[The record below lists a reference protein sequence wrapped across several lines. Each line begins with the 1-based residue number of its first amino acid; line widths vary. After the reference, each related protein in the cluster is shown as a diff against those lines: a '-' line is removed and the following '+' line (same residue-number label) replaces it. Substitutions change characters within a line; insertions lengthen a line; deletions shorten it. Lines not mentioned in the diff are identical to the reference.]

1 MSIAVAAPAPS
12 LPIYSR
18 APWQYA
24 VVVGASAGIGEA
36 LVRQLADAGCRVAAV
51 ARRGDRLRS
60 LADELNTRAGAELV
74 FPVTHDVRNGTE
86 VAALL
91 QEIAA
96 RLGGLDLVVYNAG
109 VLSAIG
115 EDEYDFAKE
124 RLMVEVNL
132 LGAMA
137 WLGPVADRFARARGG
152 TIVGVSSIA
161 GDRGRRGNPVYG
173 TTKAALNT
181 YLEALRNR
189 TARHGVAVV
198 TVKPGYIDT
207 DMTRGKPG
215 LFWLIGP
222 DEAAR
227 QILRA
232 AEKKKVS
239 AYVPWR
245 WGIVGFVLRALP
257 SFVFRRLNV

>member
-1 MSIAVAAPAPS
+1 MQAAPAPS

-36 LVRQLADAGCRVAAV
+36 LVRRLADAGCRVAAV
-51 ARRGDRLRS
+51 ARRGERLRS
-60 LADELNTRAGAELV
+60 LADEVNQRAGAELV
-74 FPVTHDVRNGTE
+74 FPVTHDVRNGSE
-86 VAALL
+86 VPALL
-91 QEIAA
+91 QEIAS
-96 RLGGLDLVVYNAG
+96 RLGGLDLVVYNAA
-109 VLSAIG
+109 VMPAVA
-115 EDEYDFAKE
+115 ENEYDFAKE

-137 WLGPVADRFARARGG
+137 WLGPVADRFARAGG
-152 TIVGVSSIA
+152 GMIVGVSSIA

-181 YLEALRNR
+181 YLEGLRNR
-189 TARHGVAVV
+189 IARSGVAVV
-198 TVKPGYIDT
+198 TVKPGFVDT

-215 LFWLIGP
+215 LLWLISA

-232 AEKKKVS
+232 AEKKKVT
-239 AYVPWR
+239 AYVPAR
-245 WGIVGFVLRALP
+245 WAVVGFVVRSLP
-257 SFVFRRLNV
+257 SVIFRRLNV

>member
-1 MSIAVAAPAPS
+1 MTIAAPAPAVP
-12 LPIYSR
+12 LYSR
-18 APWQYA
+18 APWRYA

-51 ARRGDRLRS
+51 ARRGERLRS

-74 FPVTHDVRNGTE
+74 IPVTHDVRDAAD
-86 VAALL
+86 VPALL
-91 QEIAA
+91 QEVAA
-96 RLGGLDLVVYNAG
+96 RLGGLDLVVYNAA
-109 VLSAIG
+109 VMPAV
-115 EDEYDFAKE
+115 EENEYDFAKE

-181 YLEALRNR
+181 YLEGLRNR

-198 TVKPGYIDT
+198 TVKPGFVDT

-215 LFWLIGP
+215 LLWLISA

-232 AEKKKVS
+232 AEKKKVT
-239 AYVPWR
+239 AYVPAR
-245 WGIVGFVLRALP
+245 WGIVGFVVRNLP
-257 SFVFRRLNV
+257 SVIFRRLNV